1 MTINPQNIGI
11 ISFGITEV
19 NSSNWLRQV
28 NNCNFFNR
36 VYYFFNEGIMCETA
50 DKVIAFKPGYFY
62 VLPSNISL
70 KFFYANENVSANHF
84 YIDFAITEMFFKEKI
99 FEIPLKS
106 SLYLKKY
113 LDFIIS
119 YLVEHSIS
127 TITYWNKKNER
138 SDSQTIY
145 STIQSVLST
154 LIILFCENTDMMS
167 DNNYSLGA
175 VINYIQ
181 NNYKKNI
188 KLDDLC
194 KISALSKNQLI
205 RSFNIRYGISPYAYI
220 KSFRMNMAIKMLND
234 GYTVSKTASELGFES
249 TAAFSTSFKKYFSVS
264 PNTLKN
270 NN

>member
-1 MTINPQNIGI
+1 M
-11 ISFGITEV
+11 
-19 NSSNWLRQV
+19 
-28 NNCNFFNR
+28 
-36 VYYFFNEGIMCETA
+36 
-50 DKVIAFKPGYFY
+50 
-62 VLPSNISL
+62 PSNISL

-138 SDSQTIY
+138 SGAQIIY

-154 LIILFCENTDMMS
+154 LIILFCENTDMLS

-181 NNYKKNI
+181 NNYKKI
-188 KLDDLC
+188 
-194 KISALSKNQLI
+194 
-205 RSFNIRYGISPYAYI
+205 
-220 KSFRMNMAIKMLND
+220 
-234 GYTVSKTASELGFES
+234 
-249 TAAFSTSFKKYFSVS
+249 
-264 PNTLKN
+264 
-270 NN
+270 